1 MKMANDN
8 MCFHA
13 VKDIDNLKK
22 SLRESDQSM
31 QMQSRELRAL
41 KEGEVADV
49 AASLAYQEGRIAE
62 LEHFRSEAGER
73 ILSVIADYDAEKIAL
88 VIGEMQKIKSQI
100 YYLQQSV
107 LQMKTLEI
115 AKAGSP
121 SENGTLDAASS
132 RGSDHSANA
141 ASAIELLK
149 RNIAEVRESCLE
161 KSEFE
166 DFKGGIRRW
175 REMEGERGGESSRE
189 GDEEEE
195 GPPKL
200 LEEVR
205 RTLPFKF
212 KINSK
217 PRRGGISMFSR

>member
-1 MKMANDN
+1 
-8 MCFHA
+8 MCLHA

-121 SENGTLDAASS
+121 SENGTLDAASNQ
-132 RGSDHSANA
+132 GSEHSANA
-141 ASAIELLK
+141 ASAAAIELLK

-166 DFKGGIRRW
+166 DFKGGIRW
-175 REMEGERGGESSRE
+175 REREGERGGESSRE

-217 PRRGGISMFSR
+217 LRRGGISMFSR

>member
-1 MKMANDN
+1 

-88 VIGEMQKIKSQI
+88 VIGEMQNIKSQI

-132 RGSDHSANA
+132 RGSEHSANA
-141 ASAIELLK
+141 ASAAAIELLK

-175 REMEGERGGESSRE
+175 REREGERGGESSRE

-217 PRRGGISMFSR
+217 PRRGSISILSR

>member
-1 MKMANDN
+1 M
-8 MCFHA
+8 
-13 VKDIDNLKK
+13 KK

-31 QMQSRELRAL
+31 QMQSRDLRAL
-41 KEGEVADV
+41 KEGDVADV
-49 AASLAYQEGRIAE
+49 AASLAYQDGRIAE

-107 LQMKTLEI
+107 LQMKRQEI
-115 AKAGSP
+115 AKAASQ
-121 SENGTLDAASS
+121 SENGTLEPKSGSS
-132 RGSDHSANA
+132 SDHSAA
-141 ASAIELLK
+141 VELLK

-166 DFKGGIRRW
+166 DFKGGVRR
-175 REMEGERGGESSRE
+175 REEGGRESSHEGGE
-189 GDEEEE
+189 EE
-195 GPPKL
+195 PSKL

-205 RTLPFKF
+205 TF
-212 KINSK
+212 
-217 PRRGGISMFSR
+217 PRAPR